1 MEDTMIKPTQV
12 DFSNSEVAFAY
23 KSDKELKHAA
33 RIFKLMNKK
42 WLVNSGSKL
51 GLTAFKLRLPL
62 LNNVVKSTVFDLFVG
77 GQTLLECQS
86 TIDQLYKFNVQTILD
101 YGAEGNHSEMDFN
114 KTMNE
119 MIRAIE
125 FAHTNKS
132 TPIIVTKITGLG
144 RFGLLE
150 SLQNKIP
157 FTSITKLEYRNILK
171 RLDTICY
178 TAHGRDV
185 GVYFDAEET
194 WIQDIIDHLVRVMM
208 KRYNKEK
215 VIVYNTYQ
223 MYRKDRLQFLID
235 SHQLAKK
242 DGYLLGAKIVRG
254 AYMEKERAR
263 ATKMK
268 YKSPIND
275 SKAATD
281 DLYNTAIKFCAENYK
296 EISFCNATHNA
307 ESNMILVDLI
317 QKKGIDPKHPHVS
330 FCQLYGMSD
339 NISFNLANGGYNV
352 AKYVPYGQVEE
363 VMPYLIRRA
372 QENSAVAGEMS
383 REYKQVLGEIKR
395 RGI

>member
-1 MEDTMIKPTQV
+1 MTKPTQV
-12 DFSNSEVAFAY
+12 NFSNSEVAFAY
-23 KSDKELKHAA
+23 KSDKALKHAA

-42 WLVNSGSKL
+42 WLVNSGSKV
-51 GLTAFKLRLPL
+51 GLAAFKLRLPVVNKL
-62 LNNVVKSTVFDLFVG
+62 VKSTVFDLFVG
-77 GQTLLECQS
+77 GQTLLECQA
-86 TIDQLYKFNVQTILD
+86 TIDKLYKFNVQTILD
-101 YGAEGNHSEMDFN
+101 YGAEAKESELDFN

-119 MIRAIE
+119 TIRAIE
-125 FAHTNKS
+125 FANTNES
-132 TPIIVTKITGLG
+132 TPVISTKITGLG

-150 SLQNKIP
+150 SLQKKIP
-157 FTSITKLEYRNILK
+157 FTKITKLEYRNILK

-178 TAHGRDV
+178 TAHAKDV

-215 VIVYNTYQ
+215 VIVYNTFQ

-254 AYMEKERAR
+254 AYMEKERVR
-263 ATKMK
+263 AVAKN
-268 YKSPIND
+268 YASPIND

-281 DLYNTAIKFCAENYK
+281 DLYNTAIKFCIENYK
-296 EISFCNATHNA
+296 EIAFCNATHNA
-307 ESNMILVDLI
+307 HSSMMLVDLI
-317 QKKGIDPKHPHVS
+317 EKKGIDPKHPHIS

-339 NISFNLANGGYNV
+339 NISFNLANAGFNV
-352 AKYVPYGQVEE
+352 AKYVPYGQVAE

-383 REYKQVLGEIKR
+383 REYKQVIEEMRR
-395 RGI
+395 RGLR

>member
-1 MEDTMIKPTQV
+1 MTKPSQV
-12 DFSNSEVAFAY
+12 SFSNSEVAFAY
-23 KSDKELKHAA
+23 KTDKELKHAA
-33 RIFKLMNKK
+33 RIFKMMNKK
-42 WLVNSGSKL
+42 WLVNSGSKV

-62 LNNVVKSTVFDLFVG
+62 VNNLVKSTVFDLFVG

-86 TIDQLYKFNVQTILD
+86 TIDKLFKFNVQTILD
-101 YGAEGNHSEMDFN
+101 YGAEAKESELDFN

-119 MIRAIE
+119 TIRAIE
-125 FAHTNKS
+125 FANTNES
-132 TPIIVTKITGLG
+132 TPIISTKITGLG
-144 RFGLLE
+144 RFGLLA
-150 SLQNKIP
+150 SLQNKVP
-157 FTSITKLEYRNILK
+157 FTKITKLEYRNILK

-178 TAHGRDV
+178 TAHARSV

-215 VIVYNTYQ
+215 VIVYNTFQ

-235 SHQLAKK
+235 SHQLAMK

-263 ATKMK
+263 ATSKK
-268 YKSPIND
+268 YESPINP

-281 DLYNTAIKFCAENYK
+281 DMYNTAIKYCVDHYK
-296 EISFCNATHNA
+296 DISFCNATHNA
-307 ESNMILVDLI
+307 DSNMLLVKLI
-317 QKKGIDPKHPHVS
+317 EKKGIEPTHPHVS

-339 NISFNLANGGYNV
+339 NISFNLANAGFNV
-352 AKYVPYGQVEE
+352 AKYVPYGQVQE

-383 REYKQVLGEIKR
+383 REYKMVIEEIKR
-395 RGI
+395 RGL